1 MVEQIDMHYYETLKK
16 RSYLN
21 GKGTLYKFEDWVISQ
36 CKPYPGMRVLE
47 LGCGTGKHTFPFAD
61 FVSPGGS
68 ILGIDISQEAI
79 TEVNEKAKANQL
91 KQIRAMR
98 GSFDECI
105 NLLHDSKF
113 DLILSC
119 YAIYYAKDMKGVLCA
134 LRSQLNPNGHMFICG
149 YGEMNNQEIYNIIND
164 VIPTNSREPM
174 KSAGDFIH
182 ASTIEE
188 IGKFYQRFS
197 TVRLYNKIQFNK
209 VGDVLEWWKNHPSYL
224 PEIYD
229 QVEDI
234 LRSYFTLKSN
244 FVLTKSI
251 LGVNYYS

>member
-1 MVEQIDMHYYETLKK
+1 MHYYDTLKR

-21 GKGTLYKFEDWVISQ
+21 SKGTSYKFEDWVIKQ

-61 FVSPGGS
+61 KVSPGGS
-68 ILGIDISQEAI
+68 ILGMDISQASV

-105 NLLHDSKF
+105 NLLHDFKF

-119 YAIYYAKDMKGVLCA
+119 YAIYYAKDMRGILRA
-134 LRSQLNPNGHMFICG
+134 LRSLLNPNGNIFICG
-149 YGEMNNQEIYNIIND
+149 YGKMNNQEIYNVINH
-164 VIPTNSREPM
+164 VISNPREHR
-174 KSAGDFIH
+174 KSAGDFID
-182 ASTIEE
+182 ASSIEE
-188 IGKFYQRFS
+188 IGRCYQRFN
-197 TVRLYNKIQFNK
+197 TVRWYNKIQFNK
-209 VGDVLEWWKNHPSYL
+209 VDDVLEWWKNHPSYV

-229 QVEDI
+229 QVEDS
-234 LRSYFTLKSN
+234 LRTYFDLKSN